1 MIYNV
6 ILISHYAKKISVSQD
21 VKEQFVQEG
30 LLANKEVVY
39 NKHLNSLLI
48 LNAIKKFGQQ
58 LRTIALYLG
67 ILNAF
72 LNRNKIK
79 FVEFYPMD
87 KNKILLM
94 HVMLAIQEMVYNIFI
109 IKNAKLLKMVAQM
122 IKFVQTKN
130 VLVFAVL

>member
-94 HVMLAIQEMVYNIFI
+94 HVMLAI
-109 IKNAKLLKMVAQM
+109 
-122 IKFVQTKN
+122 
-130 VLVFAVL
+130 